1 METDGIKIHIA
12 CKMRRSCLFRRS
24 AVKVIFLASRGIMI
38 PAQAHFLIRDLDLD
52 RTDCI
57 PLINTGIYPVAHENI
72 GYFHQTHPFKKT
84 FPADTAFDMQQ
95 EPSGNMILSI
105 KRSFRFIQIEHRQF
119 KNFLFPSDAK
129 FRVVKTVADGKGS
142 SFHPDPFQRMQ
153 VNQNIIQRNNQ
164 RTLMNS
170 VRQRSPVQVKNIPLK
185 TGKTEIES
193 QTFQNSVNTIYFE
206 QTQ

>member
-1 METDGIKIHIA
+1 
-12 CKMRRSCLFRRS
+12 MRRSCLFRRS

-38 PAQAHFLIRDLDLD
+38 PAQAHFFILDLDLD

-105 KRSFRFIQIEHRQF
+105 KRSFKSHDLSIYVTAPII
-119 KNFLFPSDAK
+119 PMSMAK
-129 FRVVKTVADGKGS
+129 SILPVPGS
-142 SFHPDPFQRMQ
+142 M
-153 VNQNIIQRNNQ
+153 
-164 RTLMNS
+164 
-170 VRQRSPVQVKNIPLK
+170 
-185 TGKTEIES
+185 
-193 QTFQNSVNTIYFE
+193 
-206 QTQ
+206 